1 MNTAERVFHAAQKLS
16 RELETIPGIPLPP
29 AVVGAD
35 PTDYCADY
43 FRAYL
48 DRAAAG
54 QRPCLI
60 VGMNPSPHGQAQNGV
75 PFGDTPTVRRIL
87 ADYVK
92 RCGDCLSPPMVRPDM
107 DNSYKHVWGPDEDA
121 GPLLT
126 VDGLDYG
133 RGEES
138 GRRLWGLLE
147 QLCGSLD
154 AVTERC
160 LLINYCP
167 LVLLDAAGRNVT
179 PSTWPRTAEP
189 VRAMEAACDE
199 WIREVVSIV
208 KPETV
213 IGVGD
218 YARQRCDRALR
229 EAVGLRVVGMRHPSP
244 LAGTVQTWQA
254 IALPVLARA
263 LGVDIT

>member
-1 MNTAERVFHAAQKLS
+1 MNTTERVFHAAQKLS

-48 DRAAAG
+48 DRAASG
-54 QRPCLI
+54 QRPCLV

-87 ADYVK
+87 AQWL
-92 RCGDCLSPPMVRPDM
+92 GSVRSEGACVMQP
-107 DNSYKHVWGPDEDA
+107 NGPYIYGGTDLTK
-121 GPLLT
+121 PLLT
-126 VDGLDYG
+126 IEGLDYG

-154 AVTERC
+154 AVLERC

-167 LVLLDAAGRNVT
+167 LVLLDADGRNVT
-179 PSTWPRTAEP
+179 PSSWPRTAAP
-189 VRAMEAACDE
+189 VRAMEAACDA
-199 WIREVVSIV
+199 WVREVVSIV
-208 KPETV
+208 KPEIV
-213 IGVGD
+213 IGVGE
-218 YARQRCDRALR
+218 YARQRCDGAVR
-229 EAVGLRVVGMRHPSP
+229 EVVGLQVVGMRHPSP
-244 LAGTVQTWQA
+244 LAGTAQAWQS
-254 IALPVLARA
+254 IALPILARA

>member
-48 DRAAAG
+48 DRAASG
-54 QRPCLI
+54 RRPCLI

-126 VDGLDYG
+126 VDGLG
-133 RGEES
+133 AALRVARRGH
-138 GRRLWGLLE
+138 
-147 QLCGSLD
+147 
-154 AVTERC
+154 
-160 LLINYCP
+160 
-167 LVLLDAAGRNVT
+167 
-179 PSTWPRTAEP
+179 
-189 VRAMEAACDE
+189 
-199 WIREVVSIV
+199 
-208 KPETV
+208 
-213 IGVGD
+213 
-218 YARQRCDRALR
+218 RALPADQLLPAGVAR
-229 EAVGLRVVGMRHPSP
+229 RGRTQRHAVDLAADGGASARHGGR
-244 LAGTVQTWQA
+244 L
-254 IALPVLARA
+254 
-263 LGVDIT
+263 

>member
-54 QRPCLI
+54 RRPCLI

-87 ADYVK
+87 AQWLGSTRSKGACVMLPNGPQIYGGTD
-92 RCGDCLSPPMVRPDM
+92 LSQ
-107 DNSYKHVWGPDEDA
+107 
-121 GPLLT
+121 PLLT
-126 VDGLDYG
+126 VDGLNYG

-138 GRRLWGLLE
+138 GRRLCGLLE
-147 QLCGSLD
+147 PLCGSLD
-154 AVTERC
+154 AVLERC
-160 LLINYCP
+160 LLVNYCS
-167 LVLLDAAGRNVT
+167 LVLLDAGCWPWLAGIGIKCDN
-179 PSTWPRTAEP
+179 AEA
-189 VRAMEAACDE
+189 VRAIRDCDG
-199 WIREVVSIV
+199 RD
-208 KPETV
+208 
-213 IGVGD
+213 GG
-218 YARQRCDRALR
+218 ARVWSGCRKKLRSAQTTLLALIQ
-229 EAVGLRVVGMRHPSP
+229 P
-244 LAGTVQTWQA
+244 
-254 IALPVLARA
+254 
-263 LGVDIT
+263 LGVHLRATHVRGHNRAEQLQQRAFNRDADLAARRAARDVNRST

>member
-48 DRAAAG
+48 DRAASG

-75 PFGDTPTVRRIL
+75 PFGDTPTARRIL
-87 ADYVK
+87 AQWL
-92 RCGDCLSPPMVRPDM
+92 GSTRPDHAKVRL
-107 DNSYKHVWGPDEDA
+107 D
-121 GPLLT
+121 LLT
-126 VDGLDYG
+126 SIHTDAKVLLEVKGLDYQ

-154 AVTERC
+154 HVLERC
-160 LLINYCP
+160 LLVNYCP

-179 PSTWPRTAEP
+179 PSSWPRTAEP
-189 VRAMEAACDE
+189 ARAMEAACDE

-213 IGVGD
+213 IGVGE
-218 YARQRCDRALR
+218 YARQRCDWALR
-229 EAVGLRVVGMRHPSP
+229 EIVGLQVVGMRHPSP
-244 LAGTVQTWQA
+244 LAGTVQAWQA
-254 IALPVLARA
+254 IALPILARA

>member
-1 MNTAERVFHAAQKLS
+1 MNIAERVFHAAQKLS
-16 RELETIPGIPLPP
+16 RELEIIPGIPLPP

-48 DRAAAG
+48 DRAASG

-75 PFGDTPTVRRIL
+75 PFGDTPIVRRIL
-87 ADYVK
+87 ADYSL
-92 RCGDCLSPPMVRPDM
+92 RRARQDQPPRPSIARP
-107 DNSYKHVWGPDEDA
+107 NTTWGTSINV
-121 GPLLT
+121 PLHEAI
-126 VDGLDYG
+126 GLEYP

-154 AVTERC
+154 AVLERC

-179 PSTWPRTAEP
+179 PSSWPRTAEP
-189 VRAMEAACDE
+189 VRTMEAACDA

-213 IGVGD
+213 IGVGA
-218 YARQRCDRALR
+218 YAHDRCGWALR
-229 EAVGLRVVGMRHPSP
+229 EVVGLQVVGMRHPSP
-244 LAGTVQTWQA
+244 LAGSAQAWQS
-254 IALPVLARA
+254 IALPILARA